1 MSVTETVK
9 KDQCLWC
16 GNNPT
21 SHLASRVDA
30 LAFLVFN
37 PMMQWVVTS
46 WLGRPLILFIDVLFA
61 VFLWVGQ
68 LLGFVVF
75 EPMLPPFA
83 VERGG
88 VIAAE
93 AYRRGYTM
101 EVLKVGKRRHDTYRL
116 RMLGHEMIFAGVPR
130 LDRVQKVACGWIDDK
145 WLLKQRLMQHTIP
158 VSNGQVVYSWYGAK
172 KVFEGL
178 QKPVIVK
185 PRFGSRGRHTTTHI
199 NTEADLRTAYR
210 RARQLSWP
218 VIVEEHLVGS
228 VYRATC
234 ISGKVVGILAGDPPR
249 VTGDGIMTVRELI
262 EQKNATR
269 DPRQGS
275 VKYTE
280 KLDTFL
286 ASLGLT
292 LDSVIPSGYMID
304 LSEKIGLSYG
314 GKSREMIDTTHPAL
328 LKEFEEA
335 AAAVAD
341 PIIGFDFISTDV
353 TADPSSVRWGV
364 IECNSV
370 PFINLHHDP
379 LEGTPADAAGALID
393 YLEREIKR
401 TEPGHTKAWW
411 LFVAAALFFAFIP
424 VLWYVPYLTEKKEPV
439 QFGQVVAVDG
449 DFVTIKLRQQET
461 IVVQATASTSPLISE
476 ALVGERVMFTIDRVR
491 DNKKEL
497 TSLEILPERPRRP

>member
-1 MSVTETVK
+1 MSVAETVK

-21 SHLASRVDA
+21 SHVASRVDA
-30 LAFLVFN
+30 FAFLILN
-37 PMMQWVVTS
+37 PTMQWILSS
-46 WLGRPLILFIDVLFA
+46 WLGRPLMLFIDALFT

-68 LLGFVVF
+68 RLGFAAF

-83 VERGG
+83 IERGG
-88 VIAAE
+88 VMAAE
-93 AYRRGYTM
+93 AHRRGYTM

-116 RMLGHEMIFAGVPR
+116 TIDSYPIIFSGVPR
-130 LDRVQKVACGWIDDK
+130 LDRVQKVTCGWIDDK
-145 WLLKQRLMQHTIP
+145 WLLKERLMKHSIP
-158 VSNGQVVYSWYGAK
+158 VSKGRVVYSWYGAK
-172 KVFEGL
+172 KIFSTL

-199 NTEADLRTAYR
+199 NTEADLRIAYC

-234 ISGKVVGILAGDPPR
+234 IDGQVVGILAGDPPR
-249 VTGDGIMTVRELI
+249 VTGDGVMTVRALI
-262 EQKNATR
+262 DHKNQLR
-269 DPRQGS
+269 DHRQGP
-275 VKYTE
+275 VRYTE

-292 LDSVIPSGYMID
+292 LDSVIPTGQTID
-304 LSEKIGLSYG
+304 LTEKIGLSYG
-314 GKSREMIDTTHPAL
+314 GKSREMIDVTHQAL
-328 LKEFEEA
+328 LRVFEQA

-353 TADPSSVRWGV
+353 TADPSTVRWGV

-379 LEGTPADAAGALID
+379 LEGTPADAAGALLD
-393 YLEREIKR
+393 YLERELKR
-401 TEPGHTKAWW
+401 TEPGHVKAWW
-411 LFVAAALFFAFIP
+411 LFVAAALFFAFTP
-424 VLWYVPYLTEKKEPV
+424 LLWYVPYLTEKKEPV
-439 QFGQVVAVDG
+439 QFGQVVAVEG
-449 DFVTIKLRQQET
+449 DMVTIRMRQQET
-461 IVVQATASTSPLISE
+461 IVVNATASTSPLVSD